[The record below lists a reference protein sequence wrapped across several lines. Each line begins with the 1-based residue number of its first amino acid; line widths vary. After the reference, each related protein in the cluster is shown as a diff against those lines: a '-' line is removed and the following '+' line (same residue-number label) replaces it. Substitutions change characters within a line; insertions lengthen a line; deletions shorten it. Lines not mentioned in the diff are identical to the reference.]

1 MKTLPDLLREA
12 DPLGYELPRSA
23 QERRRSRAAILD
35 SPHVVEELPR
45 RRIVIGAV
53 VALTLLGFAASFRY
67 LSRVGADVVAA
78 VRFEVRLAEE
88 NPANGL
94 REAVVSGTGRRIYLH
109 QE

>member
-53 VALTLLGFAASFRY
+53 VVSFVWPSQRETAC
-67 LSRVGADVVAA
+67 SGPP
-78 VRFEVRLAEE
+78 RFELPRPRLV
-88 NPANGL
+88 PQI
-94 REAVVSGTGRRIYLH
+94 VKM
-109 QE
+109 